1 MKKLSLLLL
10 VLLAGGVCFAQQL
23 PINCATNTPC
33 TQNGPINTKTGD
45 PLWQVGYKLNF
56 NFNQIF
62 GAFGATGLLR
72 GNGPLPNPLTPAT
85 YADVAALFTGCSSTT
100 PALGYQGTCVSGG
113 GSGGMVYPGAGI
125 PDSTGTAWG
134 TSYATVGTGSVV
146 LQGVDTATAGN
157 TLTPDCAYSMDKV
170 TATTYLIPAP
180 TQSAPTTAST
190 GGSLAGNTYYYVVT
204 AETSVGQTTVSVQQA
219 INSDADVPPTN
230 GTLTATSGG
239 TLAATTYYVES
250 TWVTA
255 SGQTTG
261 ATETSLAVA
270 ADNVLNVAAPAS
282 PPSNATG
289 WNVYV
294 STGVPFTGTNLT
306 GATVSLTQG
315 SLTVPQTGVTIS
327 GGTSGTFDVVVET
340 SAGQHLAFSDA
351 TYPTALEVTQS
362 QGSSSVSITLT
373 PPAGLIFKTLSAVNT
388 TSAYRITAL
397 PDLTIGDQI
406 EAAGNAEGT
415 LAAPTGLS
423 FNYDGT
429 FQFASGS
436 SPTTFY
442 ARAYIAADSAW
453 TPWAEIVC
461 TGLEQAD
468 GFD

>member
-1 MKKLSLLLL
+1 MTIIVGTANGVAGNTTNATSAAPTASYTTSGNPNNALIVIVAAFSYAAATLSTLTANGTSLL
-10 VLLAGGVCFAQQL
+10 VSGNTAFTFSREPSPGGNYPDIGIYFL
-23 PINCATNTPC
+23 
-33 TQNGPINTKTGD
+33 
-45 PLWQVGYKLNF
+45 
-56 NFNQIF
+56 
-62 GAFGATGLLR
+62 TGL
-72 GNGPLPNPLTPAT
+72 P
-85 YADVAALFTGCSSTT
+85 
-100 PALGYQGTCVSGG
+100 
-113 GSGGMVYPGAGI
+113 
-125 PDSTGTAWG
+125 
-134 TSYATVGTGSVV
+134 
-146 LQGVDTATAGN
+146 DTATAY
-157 TLTPDCAYSMDKV
+157 TVDASL
-170 TATTYLIPAP
+170 
-180 TQSAPTTAST
+180 TAST
-190 GGSLAGNTYYYVVT
+190 WVAAAVFIAEVSFPANFAFDAAAVAIVTNNTEPYFTSTVTPATDEDLIVAVFAGGSTTTPTWGNGFTQADSAAPTGTSCVWGYLQSTTNTAQGAEISSTDGNTGGVVV
-204 AETSVGQTTVSVQQA
+204 AFKNALAPILATV
-219 INSDADVPPTN
+219 NN
-230 GTLTATSGG
+230 GAPIS
-239 TLAATTYYVES
+239 E
-250 TWVTA
+250 
-255 SGQTTG
+255 G
-261 ATETSLAVA
+261 A
-270 ADNVLNVAAPAS
+270 
-282 PPSNATG
+282 
-289 WNVYV
+289 
-294 STGVPFTGTNLT
+294 TGVPFTGTNLT